1 MSRPLLALLLLT
13 ALASRSF
20 GADVPIPTPPAV
32 DARSYLV
39 VDYHTDKTLAALNP
53 DARMEP
59 ASLTKLMTAYIV
71 FQKLAAGALKLN
83 EPVVVSEHAWRS
95 EGSRTF
101 IELGKPVT
109 VEFLIL
115 GMVVQ
120 SGNDATI
127 ALAERIAGTEETFAQ
142 LMNSNA
148 QRLGMT
154 GTHFE
159 NSSGLPSPNHYTT
172 AHDMALLA
180 IALIRD
186 FPQFYKY
193 FSVREFEY
201 NGIKQQNRNGLLEKD
216 STVDGLKTGH
226 TDSAGFCLVTSS
238 LRDGMRL
245 VSVVLGSTSM
255 KARENASAALLNYGF
270 TFYDTKLVVH
280 GGTKLASAPVWKA
293 ATTPVDVGIDKDLY
307 ITLPRSQSGDIKT
320 SVDLQPRLIAPLA
333 RSADVGQLHVT
344 RAGTVARDPPRASPG
359 GGGSGRLVAPPH
371 RHHQTLVHSP
381 WCRLVPLPVCYL
393 NGEYLPLAQAR
404 VSPLDRA
411 FLFGDAVYEVVP
423 VYAGRPFRLREHLDR
438 LVRSLAGIR
447 MEPPLTHAAWERDPP
462 DPHRAQRR
470 RRSIRLFPSHAGRGA
485 RPQSRLAGG
494 ARADPVRLRQHAR
507 ARVGGLARARRRRHH
522 GPGHRA
528 GRGATSNRPRSLQ
541 IRS

>member
-13 ALASRSF
+13 ALNFRSF
-20 GADVPIPTPPAV
+20 GAEVPIPTPPAV

-39 VDYHTDKTLAALNP
+39 VDYRTDKTLAASNP

-71 FQKLAAGALKLN
+71 FQKLAAGVLKLN
-83 EPVVVSEHAWRS
+83 EPVMVSEHAWRS

-109 VEFLIL
+109 VEFLVL

-201 NGIKQQNRNGLLEKD
+201 NGITQQNRNGLLEKD
-216 STVDGLKTGH
+216 ATVDGLKTGH

-245 VSVVLGSTSM
+245 VSVVLGSSSL
-255 KARENASAALLNYGF
+255 KGRENASAALLNYAF
-270 TFYDTKLVVH
+270 TFYDTKLVVR
-280 GGTKLASAPVWKA
+280 GGAKLAQAKVWKA
-293 ATTPVDVGIDKDLY
+293 ARTPVDVGIDQDLY
-307 ITLPRSQSGDIKT
+307 ITLPRSQSADIKT

-333 RSADVGQLHVT
+333 RTADVGQLHVT
-344 RAGTVARDPPRASPG
+344 TQGQSLAT
-359 GGGSGRLVAPPH
+359 
-371 RHHQTLVHSP
+371 
-381 WCRLVPLPVCYL
+381 LPV
-393 NGEYLPLAQAR
+393 
-404 VSPLDRA
+404 
-411 FLFGDAVYEVVP
+411 
-423 VYAGRPFRLREHLDR
+423 H
-438 LVRSLAGIR
+438 
-447 MEPPLTHAAWERDPP
+447 PLTAVAAGGWW
-462 DPHRAQRR
+462 RR
-470 RRSIRLFPSHAGRGA
+470 LIDTIRLWFS
-485 RPQSRLAGG
+485 
-494 ARADPVRLRQHAR
+494 
-507 ARVGGLARARRRRHH
+507 
-522 GPGHRA
+522 
-528 GRGATSNRPRSLQ
+528 
-541 IRS
+541 

>member
-1 MSRPLLALLLLT
+1 MERNIMSRPLLTLLLLI
-13 ALASRSF
+13 ALNFRSF
-20 GADVPIPTPPAV
+20 GAEVPIPTPPAV

-39 VDYHTDKTLAALNP
+39 VDYRTDKTLAASNP

-71 FQKLAAGALKLN
+71 FQKLAAGGLKLN
-83 EPVVVSEHAWRS
+83 EPVMVSEHAWRS

-109 VEFLIL
+109 VEFLVL

-201 NGIKQQNRNGLLEKD
+201 NGITQQNRNGLLEKD
-216 STVDGLKTGH
+216 ATVDGLKTGH

-245 VSVVLGSTSM
+245 VSVVLGSSSM
-255 KARENASAALLNYGF
+255 KGRENASAALLNYGF
-270 TFYDTKLVVH
+270 TFYDTKLVVR
-280 GGTKLASAPVWKA
+280 GGDKLAQTKVWKA
-293 ATTPVDVGIDKDLY
+293 ARTPVDVGIDQDLY
-307 ITLPRSQSGDIKT
+307 ITLPRSQSADIKT

-333 RSADVGQLHVT
+333 RTADVGQLHVT
-344 RAGTVARDPPRASPG
+344 AQGQSLAT
-359 GGGSGRLVAPPH
+359 
-371 RHHQTLVHSP
+371 
-381 WCRLVPLPVCYL
+381 LPV
-393 NGEYLPLAQAR
+393 
-404 VSPLDRA
+404 
-411 FLFGDAVYEVVP
+411 
-423 VYAGRPFRLREHLDR
+423 H
-438 LVRSLAGIR
+438 
-447 MEPPLTHAAWERDPP
+447 PLTAVATGGWW
-462 DPHRAQRR
+462 RR
-470 RRSIRLFPSHAGRGA
+470 LIDTIKLWF
-485 RPQSRLAGG
+485 
-494 ARADPVRLRQHAR
+494 
-507 ARVGGLARARRRRHH
+507 
-522 GPGHRA
+522 
-528 GRGATSNRPRSLQ
+528 N
-541 IRS
+541 